1 MTNTT
6 LHEKMIEIQQ
16 CFKCDKK
23 HYSEFGDYHYR
34 KAEDILEALKP
45 YLQKHGLVLYGN
57 SEMVYIGDRYYAK
70 HTVTIS
76 DGKHTFASAG
86 FSRED
91 EGRKKTQPEQLT
103 ASANTY
109 ARKMALES
117 LLCVDDTKTNE
128 LIEDTNENFEKT
140 LAYCK
145 KQGLSLKEAK
155 NKFKNSG
162 KELSQS
168 LVEKL
173 EKELNNENS

>member
-1 MTNTT
+1 MTDKT
-6 LHEKMIEIQQ
+6 LHEKLGIIQNE
-16 CFKCDKK
+16 FKSDKK
-23 HYSEFGDYHYR
+23 HYSEFGDYHFR

-45 YLQKHGLVLYGN
+45 YLQKHGLILLGN

-70 HTVTIS
+70 HTLTIS
-76 DGKHTFASAG
+76 DGKDTFSSVG

-117 LLCVDDTKTNE
+117 LLCVDETKTKE

-162 KELSQS
+162 KELSPS
-168 LVEKL
+168 LLKKL